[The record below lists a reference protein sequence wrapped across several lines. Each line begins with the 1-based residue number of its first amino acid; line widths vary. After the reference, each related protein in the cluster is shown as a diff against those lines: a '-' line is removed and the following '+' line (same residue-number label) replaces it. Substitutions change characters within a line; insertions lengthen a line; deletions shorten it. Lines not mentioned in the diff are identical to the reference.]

1 MEKRAIIVNHEAAT
15 CELIEKVLSSAGI
28 ESLTVIKS
36 EDATEVLRHG
46 KFAVAFL
53 DCGKASPGGLELA
66 RQMRASESNRLTLIV
81 LISDDQRPGA
91 MARGFEAGASF
102 FVFKPIDK
110 DRLLRLV
117 RATRGA
123 IEDVHRR
130 TRRVPAR
137 SKVQI
142 TFRGKEIVAETINV
156 SMEGI
161 VAETINVS
169 MEGMLIRTPRMLPVG
184 SSVEVRLQLNSSMK
198 PITGAGS
205 VVRVHGHEEMG
216 IHLGRLTLEN
226 SQRLQEYL
234 LPFIPVV

>member
-1 MEKRAIIVNHEAAT
+1 MEKRAIIVDREAAT

-28 ESLTVIKS
+28 ESLTVTKS
-36 EDATEVLRHG
+36 EEAPEILRHG

-53 DCGKASPGGLELA
+53 DYGKASPDGLALA
-66 RQMRASESNRLTLIV
+66 RQMRASGSNRLTPIV
-81 LISDDQRPGA
+81 LISDDQRPAA
-91 MARGFEAGASF
+91 MAKGFEAGASF
-102 FVFKPIDK
+102 FVYKPIDK

-123 IEDVHRR
+123 IDDVHRR
-130 TRRVPAR
+130 TRRVATK

-142 TFRGKEIVAETINV
+142 TFRGQEIVGETINV

-161 VAETINVS
+161 
-169 MEGMLIRTPRMLPVG
+169 LIRAPRTLPVG
-184 SSVEVRLQLNSSMK
+184 SSVGVSLHLNQSMK
-198 PITGAGS
+198 PVVGAGS

-216 IHLGRLTLEN
+216 IHLGRLTLED

-234 LPFIPVV
+234 LPLIPGS